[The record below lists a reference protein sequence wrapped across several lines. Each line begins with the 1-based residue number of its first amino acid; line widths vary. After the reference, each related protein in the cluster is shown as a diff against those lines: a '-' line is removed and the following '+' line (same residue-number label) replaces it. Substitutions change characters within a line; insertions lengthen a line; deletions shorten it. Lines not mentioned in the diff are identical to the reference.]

1 MPKLDL
7 SRFYP
12 LNIAVLTV
20 SDSRTSAN
28 DSSGD
33 LLCQL
38 LQSADHMLVARALMP
53 NNKYQ
58 LRATLSQWIAS
69 DTIQVVLMNG
79 GTGFQPSNCTVE
91 ALTPLLDTQV
101 PGFGEMFRQLSFNEL
116 GSAALQSGA
125 LAGLAN
131 GTLIFAMP
139 GSGGACTLAMQQLIL
154 PQLDSRTGPCN
165 FVAHIKSN
173 FVAHIKS
180 NFVAHVKS
188 SPSQSCGD

>member
-1 MPKLDL
+1 MPKPDL

-12 LNIAVLTV
+12 LTIAILTV
-20 SDSRTSAN
+20 SDSRSSAN

-38 LQSADHMLVARALMP
+38 LQTAGHQLAERALLP

-58 LRATLSQWIAS
+58 IRAVLSQWIAS
-69 DTIQVVLMNG
+69 DTIQVVLING
-79 GTGFQPSNCTVE
+79 GTGYARGNCTVE
-91 ALTPLLDTQV
+91 ALTPLLDLPV
-101 PGFGEMFRQLSFNEL
+101 PGFGELFRQLSFNEL

-131 GTLIFAMP
+131 GTLLFAMP

-154 PQLDSRTGPCN
+154 PQLDGHTGPCN
-165 FVAHIKSN
+165 FL
-173 FVAHIKS
+173 
-180 NFVAHVKS
+180 AHVKN
-188 SPSQSCGD
+188 SPTNSCGA

>member
-1 MPKLDL
+1 MPRPDL

-12 LNIAVLTV
+12 LTIAVLTV
-20 SDSRTSAN
+20 SDSRNADN

-38 LQSADHMLVARALMP
+38 LQSAGHQVAERTLLP

-58 LRATLSQWIAS
+58 IRAVLSQWIAS
-69 DTIQVVLMNG
+69 DTIQVVLLNG
-79 GTGFQPSNCTVE
+79 GTGFAAGNCSVE
-91 ALTPLLDTQV
+91 AITPLLDDTV
-101 PGFGEMFRQLSFNEL
+101 PGFGELFRQLSFNEL

-131 GTLIFAMP
+131 GTLLFVMP

-154 PQLDSRTGPCN
+154 PQLDGRTGPCN
-165 FVAHIKSN
+165 FVAH
-173 FVAHIKS
+173 
-180 NFVAHVKS
+180 VKNRS
-188 SPSQSCGD
+188 TNSCGA

>member
-1 MPKLDL
+1 MPRPDL

-12 LNIAVLTV
+12 LTIAVLTV
-20 SDSRTSAN
+20 SDSRNADN

-38 LQSADHMLVARALMP
+38 LHTAGHQVAERTLLP

-58 LRATLSQWIAS
+58 IRAALSQWIAS
-69 DTIQVVLMNG
+69 DTVQVVLLNG
-79 GTGFQPSNCTVE
+79 GTGFAAGNCSAE
-91 ALTPLLDTQV
+91 AITPLLDDTV
-101 PGFGEMFRQLSFNEL
+101 PGFGELFRQLSFNEL

-131 GTLIFAMP
+131 GTLLFAMP

-154 PQLDSRTGPCN
+154 PQLDGRTGPCN
-165 FVAHIKSN
+165 FVAHIKN
-173 FVAHIKS
+173 
-180 NFVAHVKS
+180 
-188 SPSQSCGD
+188 SQSQRCGA

>member
-1 MPKLDL
+1 MPRPDL

-12 LNIAVLTV
+12 LTIAVLTV
-20 SDSRTSAN
+20 SDSRSSAN

-38 LQSADHMLVARALMP
+38 LQTTGHQLAERALLP

-58 LRATLSQWIAS
+58 IRAVLSQWIAS
-69 DTIQVVLMNG
+69 DTIQVVLING
-79 GTGFQPSNCTVE
+79 GTGYARGNCTVE
-91 ALTPLLDTQV
+91 ALTPLLDDTV
-101 PGFGEMFRQLSFNEL
+101 PGFGELFRQLSFNEL

-131 GTLIFAMP
+131 GTLVFGMP

-154 PQLDSRTGPCN
+154 PQLDGHTGPCN
-165 FVAHIKSN
+165 FLAHIKN
-173 FVAHIKS
+173 
-180 NFVAHVKS
+180 
-188 SPSQSCGD
+188 SPSQRCGA

>member
-1 MPKLDL
+1 MPKPDL

-20 SDSRTSAN
+20 SDSRSSHN

-33 LLCQL
+33 LLCGL
-38 LQSADHMLVARALMP
+38 LQSADHQLVDRVLLP

-69 DTIQVVLMNG
+69 DTIQVVLING
-79 GTGFQPSNCTVE
+79 GTGFATGNCTVE
-91 ALTPLLDTQV
+91 AITPLLDQPV
-101 PGFGEMFRQLSFNEL
+101 PGFGELFRQLSLNQL

-154 PQLDSRTGPCN
+154 PQLDGRTGPCN

-173 FVAHIKS
+173 FVTHIK
-180 NFVAHVKS
+180 N
-188 SPSQSCGD
+188 SPSQSCGA

>member
-1 MPKLDL
+1 MPKPDL

-38 LQSADHMLVARALMP
+38 LQSADHQLVARSLLP

-69 DTIQVVLMNG
+69 DNIQVVLING
-79 GTGFQPSNCTVE
+79 GTGFHQSNCTVD
-91 ALTPLLDTQV
+91 ALTPLLDTPV
-101 PGFGEMFRQLSFNEL
+101 PGFGELFRQLSFNQL

-139 GSGGACTLAMQQLIL
+139 GSGGACQLAMQQLIL
-154 PQLDSRTGPCN
+154 PQLDSKTGPCN
-165 FVAHIKSN
+165 FVAHVKG
-173 FVAHIKS
+173 
-180 NFVAHVKS
+180 NFVAHVKN
-188 SPSQSCGD
+188 SPSQSCGA

>member
-1 MPKLDL
+1 MPKPDL

-20 SDSRTSAN
+20 SDSRSSPN
-28 DSSGD
+28 DNKSDSSGD
-33 LLCQL
+33 LLCAL
-38 LQSADHMLVARALMP
+38 LQSADHQLVDRALLP

-69 DTIQVVLMNG
+69 DTIQVVLING
-79 GTGFQPSNCTVE
+79 GTGFHQSNCTVE
-91 ALTPLLDTQV
+91 ALTPLLDTPV
-101 PGFGEMFRQLSFNEL
+101 PGFGELFRQLSFNQL

-125 LAGLAN
+125 VAGLAN

-154 PQLDSRTGPCN
+154 PQLDSKTGPCN
-165 FVAHIKSN
+165 FVAH
-173 FVAHIKS
+173 
-180 NFVAHVKS
+180 VKN
-188 SPSQSCGD
+188 SPSQSCGA

>member
-1 MPKLDL
+1 MPRPDL

-12 LNIAVLTV
+12 LQLAVLTV
-20 SDSRTSAN
+20 SDSRSSAN

-38 LQSADHMLVARALMP
+38 VQSAGHQLVARALLA

-69 DTIQVVLMNG
+69 DNIQVVLLNG
-79 GTGFQPSNCTVE
+79 GTGFAAGNCTVE
-91 ALTPLLDTQV
+91 ALTPLFDNEV
-101 PGFGEMFRQLSFNEL
+101 PGFGELFRQLSFNEL

-131 GTLIFAMP
+131 GTLLFAMP
-139 GSGGACTLAMQQLIL
+139 GSAGACTLAMQQLIL
-154 PQLDSRTGPCN
+154 PQLDGHTGPCN
-165 FVAHIKSN
+165 FVAHLKN
-173 FVAHIKS
+173 
-180 NFVAHVKS
+180 
-188 SPSQSCGD
+188 SPTSSCGA

>member
-1 MPKLDL
+1 MPKPDL

-20 SDSRTSAN
+20 SDSRTSTN

-38 LQSADHMLVARALMP
+38 LQSADHQLAARALLP

-58 LRATLSQWIAS
+58 LRATISQWIAS
-69 DTIQVVLMNG
+69 DNIQVVLING
-79 GTGFQPSNCTVE
+79 GTGFHHTNCTVE
-91 ALTPLLDTQV
+91 ALTPLLDTPV
-101 PGFGEMFRQLSFNEL
+101 PGFGELFRQLSFAQL
-116 GSAALQSGA
+116 GSAAMQSGA

-131 GTLIFAMP
+131 GTLLFAMP
-139 GSGGACTLAMQQLIL
+139 GSGSACTLAMQQLIL

-165 FVAHIKSN
+165 FVAQ
-173 FVAHIKS
+173 
-180 NFVAHVKS
+180 VKN
-188 SPSQSCGD
+188 SPSQRCGA

>member
-1 MPKLDL
+1 MPKPDL

-20 SDSRTSAN
+20 SDSRSSPNDNKN

-33 LLCQL
+33 LLCAL
-38 LQSADHMLVARALMP
+38 LQNANHQLAARALLP

-69 DTIQVVLMNG
+69 DTIQVVLING
-79 GTGFQPSNCTVE
+79 GTGFHHTNCTVE
-91 ALTPLLDTQV
+91 ALTPLLDTLV
-101 PGFGEMFRQLSFNEL
+101 AGFGELFRQLSFNQL

-125 LAGLAN
+125 VAGLAN

-154 PQLDSRTGPCN
+154 PQLDSKTGPCN
-165 FVAHIKSN
+165 FVAH
-173 FVAHIKS
+173 
-180 NFVAHVKS
+180 VKN
-188 SPSQSCGD
+188 SPSQSCGA

>member
-1 MPKLDL
+1 MPKPDL

-12 LNIAVLTV
+12 LHIAVLTV
-20 SDSRTSAN
+20 SDSRNSAN

-38 LQSADHMLVARALMP
+38 LQNAGHQLVEHALLA

-69 DTIQVVLMNG
+69 DTAQVVLING
-79 GTGFQPSNCTVE
+79 GTGFTAGNCTVE
-91 ALTPLLDTQV
+91 AVTPLLDVTV
-101 PGFGEMFRQLSFNEL
+101 PGFGELFRQLSFNQL

-154 PQLDSRTGPCN
+154 PQLDSQTGPCN
-165 FVAHIKSN
+165 FVAHIKN
-173 FVAHIKS
+173 
-180 NFVAHVKS
+180 
-188 SPSQSCGD
+188 SPSKSCGA